1 MPAGYRSTAEWAWQ
15 EWQPE
20 QQHRRLHWN
29 ELAECAKIRV
39 VGKKAKQSSESLADR
54 EMAIEAAHFARK
66 FGLTKEE
73 ALKMLKDARNLQSLA
88 NLTDRPKGH

>member
-1 MPAGYRSTAEWAWQ
+1 
-15 EWQPE
+15 
-20 QQHRRLHWN
+20 
-29 ELAECAKIRV
+29 
-39 VGKKAKQSSESLADR
+39 
-54 EMAIEAAHFARK
+54 MAIEAAHFARK